1 MGAIAPERL
10 IFLDESGVTTSMTR
24 LYGRCEGGARIREGT
39 PGGRWSVL
47 TMLGALSLGGVKAM
61 MTIEAATDGDIFR
74 SFLEFVLCPKLEAGD
89 VVVLDNL
96 SAHKVAG
103 VQELVQARGAR
114 LLYLP
119 PYSPDLNPIE
129 PAWSKLK
136 TLLRAVK
143 ARTNQALEEAISTL
157 LKQITAADAAAWF
170 RHCGIGLQQV

>member
-1 MGAIAPERL
+1 MGGIAPERL

-24 LYGRCEGGARIREGT
+24 LYGRGMGGARIREGT

-47 TMLGALSLGGVKAM
+47 TMLAALSLGGVRAM
-61 MTIEAATDGDIFR
+61 MTIDAEVFR
-74 SFLEFVLCPKLEAGD
+74 AFLEFVLCPRLAPGD

-103 VQELVQARGAR
+103 VRELVEARGAR

-129 PAWSKLK
+129 MAWSKLK
-136 TLLRAVK
+136 ALLRAAK
-143 ARTNQALEEAISTL
+143 ARTDQALQEAISTL
-157 LKQITAADAAAWF
+157 LPQITSADAQAWF
-170 RHCGIGLQQV
+170 RHCGIPLQQV